1 MQKAKTVL
9 SILNKK
15 SVQNKQFVFD
25 RLYRNVF
32 NQDFFMEA
40 YQKMYA
46 KPGNMTAGTDG
57 QTIDG
62 FKKSKVDRLI
72 ALLRNEQY
80 YPNPVRRVY
89 IEKKNNKKKKRPLGI
104 PSFEDKLVQEVIR
117 KILDAI
123 YEPIFLDT
131 SHGFRPNRSC
141 QTALF
146 QVKSTCRGTKWV
158 VEGDITGCFDNVD
171 HDILLKILSRK
182 ISDGR
187 FLELIRRFLKAGYF
201 EFHQVKNSLSG
212 VPQGGIISPILSN
225 IYLHE
230 FDVYMEELA
239 KKVNA
244 GKEKKA
250 NPAYRK
256 LEGRRCYCL
265 KTKRYDE
272 AAELLQKMRQIPSK
286 EQMDC
291 DYTRMKYVRYADD
304 FIICV
309 DGGKDLSEQIKQNVT
324 QFLRDTLKLELN
336 ADKTL
341 ITNLKNERVR
351 FLGYEIAKSHDDTIV
366 KKRSGDNAKVRSVN
380 ETIQLL
386 VPSEVINRKIQLFTE
401 KGKAASFKPR
411 VNLPILDII
420 NEYNSEI
427 RGLYEYY
434 NLATDVA
441 VKMGKYKYY
450 HYWSLLK
457 TIAHKENST
466 TTKVTAKYGIDV
478 PRKVGNGTRKVVGI
492 KYNTKDGERTMTY
505 FNESLKMV
513 KEPNTE
519 LSDKYCP
526 DVMTGRQL
534 INRLNANV
542 CELCGTNEAEIEV
555 HHVRKLKDI
564 KDKYKKRG
572 KAIPNWVLIMSKIRR
587 KTLIVCE
594 CCHHNIHSGKY

>member
-1 MQKAKTVL
+1 MQKAKTIL
-9 SILNKK
+9 TILNEK
-15 SVQNKQFVFD
+15 SVRNKQFVFD
-25 RLYRNVF
+25 RLYRNMF
-32 NQDFFMEA
+32 NPDFFIEA

-46 KPGNMTAGTDG
+46 KPGNMTAGTDE

-62 FKKSKVDRLI
+62 FKKSKIDGLI
-72 ALLRNEQY
+72 AQLQNEQY
-80 YPNPVRRVY
+80 YPTPVRRTY
-89 IEKKNNKKKKRPLGI
+89 IPKKNSIKKRPLGI
-104 PSFEDKLVQEVIR
+104 PSFEDKLVQEVVR
-117 KILDAI
+117 KMLDAI

-146 QVKSTCRGTKWV
+146 QLKSTCRGTKWV
-158 VEGDITGCFDNVD
+158 VEGDITGCFDNID
-171 HDILLKILSRK
+171 HEILLQILSLK
-182 ISDGR
+182 INDGR

-201 EFHQVKNSLSG
+201 EFRQVKNSLSG

-239 KKVNA
+239 KKLTK
-244 GKEKKA
+244 GTSKKP

-256 LEGRRCYCL
+256 LEGRRTYCL
-265 KTKRYDE
+265 QTKRYEE
-272 AAELLQKMRQIPSK
+272 AADLLQKMRKLPSK
-286 EQMDC
+286 DQMDSE
-291 DYTRMKYVRYADD
+291 YARVKYVRYADD
-304 FIICV
+304 FVICV
-309 DGGKDLSEQIKQNVT
+309 DGNKELAEQIKQDVT
-324 QFLRDTLKLELN
+324 LFLRENLKLELN

-341 ITNLKNERVR
+341 ITNLKDERVR
-351 FLGYEIAKSHDDTIV
+351 FLGYELSKSHDDTIV
-366 KKRSGDNAKVRSVN
+366 EKNSNGVKKRSIN

-386 VPSEVINRKIQLFTE
+386 VPSEVISRKIQQFME
-401 KGKAASFKPR
+401 NGKSASFKAR
-411 VNLPILDII
+411 VNLPLLDII

-434 NLATDVA
+434 SLATDVA
-441 VKMGKYKYY
+441 VKLGKYKYY

-457 TIAHKENST
+457 TIAHKEKST
-466 TTKVTAKYGIDV
+466 TTKVKAKYGIDV
-478 PRKVGNGTRKVVGI
+478 PRKVGKGTRRLVGV
-492 KYNTKDGERTMTY
+492 KYSTKEGERVMTY
-505 FNESLKMV
+505 FNDSLKMQ
-513 KEPNTE
+513 KEPNTT

-542 CELCGTNEAEIEV
+542 CELCGKQEGEIEV

-572 KAIPNWVLIMSKIRR
+572 KAIPDWVLIMSKIRR